1 MQPSTIARGAA
12 AFSACA
18 LMVTIP
24 ATASAQPTG
33 SIDPNSLEGAVN
45 SAEMFPGSVA
55 ALAGGGLASVGSGDL
70 GSAVAGGQCVGL
82 DPSLGSIAT
91 SVDVQ
96 VATKEGESGV
106 AAVSIEGGSWFTN
119 TSGTFHWTNT
129 TTNETGEVP
138 FGPFGGDAPF
148 ADFDVPTGVGT
159 VTWRVEGSAEGF
171 PLSVLFPLII
181 IGSVNPVPMSS
192 APYSTCEG
200 QAEIA

>member
-1 MQPSTIARGAA
+1 MQRSTIARGAA

-18 LMVTIP
+18 LMISIP

-70 GSAVAGGQCVGL
+70 GSAVAGGQCVGI
-82 DPSLGSIAT
+82 DPSLGSVAT
-91 SVDVQ
+91 SIDVQ

-106 AAVSIEGGSWFTN
+106 ADVSIEGGSWFTS

-129 TTNETGEVP
+129 TTNETGSVP

-148 ADFDVPTGVGT
+148 AFFDVPTGVGT
-159 VTWRVEGSAEGF
+159 VTWSVEGNVDGF
-171 PLSVLFPLII
+171 PLSIFFPLTIA
-181 IGSVNPVPMSS
+181 GSAQLVPQSS
-192 APYSTCEG
+192 MPYSTCEG
-200 QAEIA
+200 TAEIA

>member
-1 MQPSTIARGAA
+1 MRPSSATRGIALLGAG
-12 AFSACA
+12 A
-18 LMVTIP
+18 LVLSIP

-55 ALAGGGLASVGSGDL
+55 ALAGGGLASAGSGDL